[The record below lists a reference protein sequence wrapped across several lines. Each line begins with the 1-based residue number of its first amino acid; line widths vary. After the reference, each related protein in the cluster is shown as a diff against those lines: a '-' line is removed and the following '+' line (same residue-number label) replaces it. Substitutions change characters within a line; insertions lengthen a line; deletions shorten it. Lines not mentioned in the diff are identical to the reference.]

1 LEEETMHKCLN
12 HIILS
17 ATIAIAQQAFAGD
30 ADADLE
36 EGQKLFVKECKICH
50 GDAAPPSGTTL
61 APPGV
66 TRLAA
71 ASLPYAAATATDWRA
86 PLAFGTI
93 AAGRD
98 SADRLAFAPPFGP
111 NLQGVY
117 GRRAGT
123 APGFQYSKALLT
135 ALKDLVW
142 DEASL
147 EVWITSPQ
155 KWVPGVYMFYR
166 QKDPEVRR
174 KIIAYLKANRS
185 P

>member
-1 LEEETMHKCLN
+1 MLTHWLRMT
-12 HIILS
+12 IL
-17 ATIAIAQQAFAGD
+17 AALVAQQAIA
-30 ADADLE
+30 ADADID
-36 EGQKLFVKECKICH
+36 EGQKLFIKECKICH
-50 GDAAPPSGTTL
+50 GDAALQPGTTL
-61 APPGV
+61 GPTADA
-66 TRLAA
+66 RLAA
-71 ASLPYAAATATDWRA
+71 ASPPSVGTTATDWRA
-86 PLAFGTI
+86 PFAFGHAA
-93 AAGRD
+93 AAGHD
-98 SADRLAFAPPFGP
+98 GGDRVAFAPPFGP

-117 GRRAGT
+117 GRRAGS
-123 APGFQYSKALLT
+123 APGFQYSQALLT

-174 KIIAYLKANRS
+174 KIIAYLKANRT